1 MSSERFVCTECGVR
15 AAERGDCAACGEGP
29 LVDSDDQSAIEVLRQ
44 LDQQAADKR
53 RRQITA
59 IAVPI
64 GMAAGGALAFV
75 VPAMLPIPF
84 GRPLQAVVMMALVAF
99 GVVKGLGALWPPNK
113 RFAFLDGEMSAS
125 VRGAVGAMQM
135 AETRRPLIIVG
146 VLAVI
151 GTGIGVF
158 AYLQGV
164 AAEQEKVATRARA
177 AQAWADM
184 QQCLLGDELVRVS
197 STAGQVRR
205 IELAGNDPKKEGAWP
220 HACAEHVTALFES
233 LDDRDFGP
241 QLKQE
246 LRDRF
251 GCEGACNP
259 NEPGSQLE
267 GLAAVVAAAGIDHAT
282 ARVAAPTMVTDT
294 FITKEEIGQIAPGD
308 ARIQGRDYLADGTA
322 RYLFN
327 SRGQGLSYCEIA
339 PDAADGRTCG
349 ALSLPISSGMAKL
362 VEDAGETI
370 IEGRA
375 RALDAGRYFDTRGRD
390 VALYEGKA
398 DGFVLSAQEER
409 RYLVEHV
416 AGGEVKSDKKLK
428 LPEKAS
434 QPILVDDFVLWIAPN
449 GADERALFAR
459 SLSVEREEDEE
470 KIATKKKEVGP
481 AGTIAGTPQ
490 ICRAGDETVLLFG
503 RTLSTWSLLFEKDG
517 TFAGPVTVDAAKSV
531 KHAAKDEAPKSDEPV
546 EPKKK
551 KRAENAKLRA
561 ASEFG
566 MIELLNSGAGGD
578 PDAPTAPWGRD
589 ERLPRAKPVGEA
601 ERNMWAD
608 QLGGLERAKR
618 APLPR
623 HAFSCGGGVATLTW
637 REANHD
643 QQVIHQ
649 VRCQANGCTH
659 EEVALSGIDVKTW
672 WSAATLASDAG
683 DQVLLVWRDNQG
695 LLRRRVAALKHL
707 ATAED
712 VRVMDS
718 AEHGGPT
725 TLDLEAV
732 FGRRAVVFVFRGKG
746 FHALRFA
753 ADGTSLAL

>member
-1 MSSERFVCTECGVR
+1 MAKRETSELRFVCTECGVR
-15 AAERGDCAACGEGP
+15 AGERGDCAACGEGP
-29 LVDSDDQSAIEVLRQ
+29 LVDIDDQNAIEVLRQ

-53 RRQITA
+53 RRQITVL
-59 IAVPI
+59 AVPV
-64 GMAAGGALAFV
+64 GMAVGGALAFV

-99 GVVKGLGALWPPNK
+99 GVLKGLSALWPATQ

-125 VRGAVGAMQM
+125 VRGAVGAMKM
-135 AETRRPLIIVG
+135 AETRRPLIVLG
-146 VLAVI
+146 VIALL

-158 AYLQGV
+158 AYLQRL
-164 AAEQEKVATRARA
+164 AAEQTKSETRARA

-184 QQCLLGDELVRVS
+184 QQCLLGAELALIPS
-197 STAGQVRR
+197 AAEQVRR

-220 HACAEHVTALFES
+220 RSCAEHVTTLYQA

-241 QLKQE
+241 ELKQE

-259 NEPGSQLE
+259 NEPGLQLE
-267 GLAAVVAAAGIDHAT
+267 GFAAVVATAGIAHVSPS
-282 ARVAAPTMVTDT
+282 VAAPTMVTDT
-294 FITKEEIGQIAPGD
+294 FITKEEIGQIAEGD
-308 ARIQGRDYLADGTA
+308 ARILGRDYLADGRA

-339 PDAADGRTCG
+339 PDSEEGRTCNRL
-349 ALSLPISSGMAKL
+349 ALSISSGTAKL
-362 VEDAGETI
+362 VDGSDELI

-375 RALDAGRYFDTRGRD
+375 SAFDAGRHFDARGRE
-390 VALYEGKA
+390 VALYHGKA
-398 DGFVLSAQEER
+398 DGFVLTPLEER

-416 AGGEVKSDKKLK
+416 TGGEVQSDKKLK
-428 LPEKAS
+428 LPEGAS
-434 QPILVDDFVLWIAPN
+434 SPILVDDFVLWTAPN
-449 GADERALFAR
+449 EDDERTLYAR
-459 SLSVEREEDEE
+459 TLTVEREADDE
-470 KIATKKKEVGP
+470 KIESKKRVVGP
-481 AGTIAGTPQ
+481 AGSIAGTPQ

-503 RTLSTWSLLFEKDG
+503 SSLSTWSLVFEADG
-517 TFAGPVTVDAAKSV
+517 AFERPVAVHAAKPV
-531 KHAAKDEAPKSDEPV
+531 KHAAPEP
-546 EPKKK
+546 EPEKKP
-551 KRAENAKLRA
+551 AQTAKLRD

-566 MIELLNSGAGGD
+566 MIELLNRGAGGD
-578 PDAPTAPWGRD
+578 PDAPASPWGRD
-589 ERLPRAKPVGEA
+589 ERLPRAKLLGET
-601 ERNMWAD
+601 ERNMWED

-623 HAFSCGGGVATLTW
+623 HAFGCGGGAATLTW
-637 REANHD
+637 REPNRD

-649 VRCQANGCTH
+649 VRCTAKRCSH
-659 EEVALSGIDVKTW
+659 EEVALSGIEVKTW

-683 DQVLLVWRDNQG
+683 DQVLLVWRDEQG
-695 LLRRRVAALKHL
+695 LLRRRVAPLKAL
-707 ATAED
+707 AEAED

-753 ADGTSLAL
+753 ADGTALPL